1 LAFFFRKICWFIL
14 QVFCSFSVHKNGGKQ
29 KNVPLQK
36 LVTKRLKEFAKLL
49 GKDGCLETHNSN
61 KYHKEATLCSSDFLK
76 TYMEPSNN
84 VANLVITE
92 RMRQCKEN
100 RERLKPII
108 QSIIFLGQQN
118 IALRGHRENN
128 NLTNTTSSFSTI
140 NQGNFLELLKFR
152 ISAGD
157 QKLENHLK
165 TTHSKATYLSHS
177 IQEEIIQCCRNEI
190 ISFILNEVKN
200 SRYFSIIFDETTDI
214 SNISQMSL
222 SLRYIDSN
230 HRVQEKFINFL
241 DCNEYVYGQDKH
253 RAIMSTNNSDIK

>member
-1 LAFFFRKICWFIL
+1 MVVNK
-14 QVFCSFSVHKNGGKQ
+14 

-36 LVTKRLKEFAKLL
+36 LVTKPLKEFAKLL

-61 KYHKEATLCSSDFLK
+61 KYHKETTLCSSDFLK

-108 QSIIFLGQQN
+108 QSILFLGQQN
-118 IALRGHRENN
+118 IALRSHRENN
-128 NLTNTTSSFSTI
+128 NFTNTTSSSSTI

-165 TTHSKATYLSHS
+165 TTYSKATYLSHS

-190 ISFILNEVKN
+190 ISFILN
-200 SRYFSIIFDETTDI
+200 
-214 SNISQMSL
+214 
-222 SLRYIDSN
+222 
-230 HRVQEKFINFL
+230 
-241 DCNEYVYGQDKH
+241 
-253 RAIMSTNNSDIK
+253 